1 MKQSKWLVLAGG
13 VLAATAI
20 ACGTTPSPTAPA
32 AAAPT
37 SAEAGAS
44 GETLK
49 VGAPTVQSPANSV
62 QLTSS
67 TAVLTFTAI
76 TGTYATFVP
85 SYQIELKNAAGTL
98 VANPT
103 LTTTSYT
110 VTATL
115 AVDAIYTWRVR
126 ATYQGA
132 FGPWSSTATF
142 RTQAIPP
149 AYISGNT
156 IFDPLHTG
164 NTVGQRVGS
173 TTFVPGQGL
182 RLNEQTSHVRY
193 DLPTNLQAGEM
204 SVFILGADEGG
215 AGDKSKVLAM
225 QEGTSD
231 ITDND
236 YRVTVELRGS
246 SYSIPGSVNC
256 RIITGDSD
264 PEAGRIFDCSRSAVN
279 FDSSRWY
286 FWRFSWQTGQAQ
298 LTVRRDNE
306 TGPIVYNYVVGTGS
320 RPYRPVPHTVYL
332 GAPVGRAG
340 PHDATIGGGPIYKN
354 FWVGPTARPQ
364 FPASALLRELLP
376 NPGGGN

>member
-1 MKQSKWLVLAGG
+1 
-13 VLAATAI
+13 
-20 ACGTTPSPTAPA
+20 
-32 AAAPT
+32 
-37 SAEAGAS
+37 
-44 GETLK
+44 
-49 VGAPTVQSPANSV
+49 
-62 QLTSS
+62 
-67 TAVLTFTAI
+67 
-76 TGTYATFVP
+76 
-85 SYQIELKNAAGTL
+85 
-98 VANPT
+98 
-103 LTTTSYT
+103 
-110 VTATL
+110 
-115 AVDAIYTWRVR
+115 
-126 ATYQGA
+126 
-132 FGPWSSTATF
+132 
-142 RTQAIPP
+142 
-149 AYISGNT
+149 
-156 IFDPLHTG
+156 
-164 NTVGQRVGS
+164 
-173 TTFVPGQGL
+173 
-182 RLNEQTSHVRY
+182 
-193 DLPTNLQAGEM
+193 
-204 SVFILGADEGG
+204 
-215 AGDKSKVLAM
+215 M